1 LENHGQLTQAGG
13 LPYLAILA
21 RDTPS
26 TTNLDRYAEIVREKA
41 TLRELL
47 TVAAELQQQT
57 LKPEGKSAAELLE
70 LMQTRLLTIKASNLI
85 DAPEPIT
92 LGLSRVLNILDE
104 RSRGIL
110 PPGHPTGFTEIDR
123 LTGGLEPGSLTVLAG
138 RPGMGKSTLAG
149 NIALN
154 MASEEQAVLLFSLE
168 MSRDQLILR
177 FLSAEANIGHDKL
190 RWGNFDDAD
199 WPRLMAAQ
207 SKLAGKRIFLDEGSL
222 TIRQLQIRARQLHR
236 RTPLRLIVVDYLQL
250 VQGEGQNR
258 TQEIASVSRG
268 LKALAKELGVPVL
281 AVSQLNREVER
292 RDNKRPVL
300 ADLRDSG
307 QIEQDA
313 DTVVFVYRDE
323 VYHDDSADRGC
334 AEVIIAKGRN
344 HPTGTVSLAFRGGFA
359 SFGNLAGSLPS
370 SQTPSEWNGSKTS
383 VFSACRQAH

>member
-1 LENHGQLTQAGG
+1 
-13 LPYLAILA
+13 
-21 RDTPS
+21 
-26 TTNLDRYAEIVREKA
+26 
-41 TLRELL
+41 
-47 TVAAELQQQT
+47 
-57 LKPEGKSAAELLE
+57 
-70 LMQTRLLTIKASNLI
+70 M
-85 DAPEPIT
+85 
-92 LGLSRVLNILDE
+92 
-104 RSRGIL
+104 
-110 PPGHPTGFTEIDR
+110 
-123 LTGGLEPGSLTVLAG
+123 
-138 RPGMGKSTLAG
+138 
-149 NIALN
+149 
-154 MASEEQAVLLFSLE
+154 
-168 MSRDQLILR
+168 
-177 FLSAEANIGHDKL
+177 
-190 RWGNFDDAD
+190 
-199 WPRLMAAQ
+199 
-207 SKLAGKRIFLDEGSL
+207 
-222 TIRQLQIRARQLHR
+222 
-236 RTPLRLIVVDYLQL
+236 VDYLQL

-383 VFSACRQAH
+383 VFSACRQTH